1 MDEKKEVFTYDYA
14 AKQQKEVREIR
25 QRYEET
31 SPEVSKMDELKK
43 LDESVQKAGLAP
55 SLILG
60 IISTLIMGVGMCCTL
75 VWQGI
80 WFVPGIVI
88 GVMGIIGVALAYP
101 LNSHVVK
108 KRKEQL
114 APQILKLTD
123 ELMK

>member
-101 LNSHVVK
+101 LNSHVVR